1 MHIKRADYWNVGP
14 FGILGSD
21 EFAIII
27 EVSQPTKAAHHRA
40 QNSFVLE
47 LTCSWFE
54 FQRILRRQLQNV
66 LN

>member
-27 EVSQPTKAAHHRA
+27 EVFSAYKSRTPSNTKQFCA
-40 QNSFVLE
+40 
-47 LTCSWFE
+47 
-54 FQRILRRQLQNV
+54 
-66 LN
+66 